1 MFRLYLDIW
10 YVSPQKHPINA
21 TTGRPYC
28 LVRHRWWQLK
38 NTLYASLM
46 SSKIEV
52 DIRPHITIT
61 TSLYCPAKEA
71 SHSHAVNNKYAKKKT
86 PRTVVVW
93 STHSQKINYTRKAA
107 EQTPLS
113 FRNETQAVYRDV
125 RITSNVSTRWPAETF
140 FCFFSPSR
148 SHGLL
153 FSLAQA
159 DITCSVSTVSAASN
173 GNSMSQRFT
182 AHWGWYKQCAHF
194 WEPFI
199 SLDAFSMRK
208 WKLLPR

>member
-1 MFRLYLDIW
+1 MIC
-10 YVSPQKHPINA
+10 VSSKAPNQCHNWETLSSGATSLVTTEKHPLRIINVIQNR
-21 TTGRPYC
+21 GRHKASYHDNDIY
-28 LVRHRWWQLK
+28 LSIAQLK
-38 NTLYASLM
+38 KHPTLTLS
-46 SSKIEV
+46 
-52 DIRPHITIT
+52 TINM
-61 TSLYCPAKEA
+61 L
-71 SHSHAVNNKYAKKKT
+71 KKKT

-173 GNSMSQRFT
+173 GNSMSQWFT